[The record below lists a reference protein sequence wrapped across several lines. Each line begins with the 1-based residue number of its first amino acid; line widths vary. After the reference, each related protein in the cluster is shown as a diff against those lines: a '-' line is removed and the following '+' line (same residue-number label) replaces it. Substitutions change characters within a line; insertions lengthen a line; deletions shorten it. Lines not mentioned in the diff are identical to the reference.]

1 MIKMTLILSYGF
13 LDLEATSAIPSLNDD
28 CAVLILSML
37 DKASLHA
44 IANTSS
50 AGCAAARR
58 FLVRD
63 VILHSFDHAATFCRV
78 VLASDLA
85 HLVKRL
91 IIEKPIPFL
100 QHKNPGAL
108 EKFASNLASV
118 LEGVQGL
125 DAFALE
131 SFAGALLRKEPRI
144 AIALLAQ
151 HPRHLSLNGADGSS
165 LLAIRYMSGIADL
178 SLVVQDTSEDC
189 SPAISSIIENSSNT
203 LQTLT
208 LKTPLPDFLTSTE
221 MDIHC
226 CQYVRTI
233 LMDTG
238 RNMDKSILRRFS
250 LTFPNL
256 QRLSTAPQSFALRA
270 SDRLQDEFLQS
281 PLNALTAVSGDVALI
296 AFLAQYHSLRYIKS
310 TDVISVSD
318 ERRAL
323 MERLF
328 HCPVQGA
335 KLSIWADIAVRGVLL
350 DELAH
355 ALPQIKFFA
364 IAIQFVT
371 LTNLLVALES
381 VSTVQLH
388 FPTMFVAYKFFL
400 SRNWFSLSIYEIILA
415 TFSAHSPNSDIFLLN
430 LYLKTAS
437 TGRSPSTA
445 ASDIS

>member
-1 MIKMTLILSYGF
+1 MIKMTLILSYGS

-37 DKASLHA
+37 DKSSLHA

-63 VILHSFDHAATFCRV
+63 VILYSFDHAATFCRV
-78 VLASDLA
+78 VLVSDLA

-108 EKFASNLASV
+108 ERFASDLASL
-118 LEGVQGL
+118 LESVQSL
-125 DAFALE
+125 DTFALE
-131 SFAGALLRKEPRI
+131 SFAGALLMKEPRI
-144 AIALLAQ
+144 AVALLAQ
-151 HPRHLSLNGADGSS
+151 RPRHLSLNGADGSS
-165 LLAIRYMSGIADL
+165 LLAIRSMSGIVDL
-178 SLVVQDTSEDC
+178 SLVVQDTSKDC
-189 SPAISSIIENSSNT
+189 SPAISSIIENSANT
-203 LQTLT
+203 LRTLI
-208 LKTPLPDFLTSTE
+208 LKTPLPDFLTNTE

-226 CQYVRTI
+226 CQSVRTI

-238 RNMDKSILRRFS
+238 RNMNQSVLRRFS
-250 LTFPNL
+250 LVFPNL

-270 SDRLQDEFLQS
+270 SDILQEDFLQS

-310 TDVISVSD
+310 TDVILSFSE
-318 ERRAL
+318 ERQAL
-323 MERLF
+323 MERLV

-335 KLSIWADIAVRGVLL
+335 KLSIWANHPVREVLL
-350 DELAH
+350 GELAH

-371 LTNLLVALES
+371 LTNLLEALES
-381 VSTVQLH
+381 VSTVLLH
-388 FPTMFVAYKFFL
+388 FSTSSFAYTFLFGKTDSVGRYTRLYRQRVHSIHPTPIPFY
-400 SRNWFSLSIYEIILA
+400 
-415 TFSAHSPNSDIFLLN
+415 
-430 LYLKTAS
+430 
-437 TGRSPSTA
+437 
-445 ASDIS
+445 